1 MRRRV
6 AKRRATL
13 SVVRGFFIGI
23 FLMFFVVV
31 SVLSIRPGGLRYQ
44 LRQAVRRFKLAL
56 TLAGIY
62 LVVSTVLRLAFP
74 TSEVAE
80 IGMVVLGG
88 ALCVTFLLMAGDQ
101 PAAPSRSRPERRS

>member
-1 MRRRV
+1 M
-6 AKRRATL
+6 
-13 SVVRGFFIGI
+13 RGFLIGL

-44 LRQAVRRFKLAL
+44 LRQAVRRFKLAM

-74 TSEVAE
+74 NSAIAEV
-80 IGMVVLGG
+80 GMVGLGA
-88 ALCVTFLLMAGDQ
+88 ALCIAFLVMSGD
-101 PAAPSRSRPERRS
+101 RPIDQR

>member
-1 MRRRV
+1 M
-6 AKRRATL
+6 
-13 SVVRGFFIGI
+13 RGFFIGI

-44 LRQAVRRFKLAL
+44 LRQAVRRLKLAL

-62 LVVSTVLRLAFP
+62 LVASTVLRLAFP
-74 TSEVAE
+74 DNEIAE

-88 ALCVTFLLMAGDQ
+88 ALCITFLVMSGDQ
-101 PAAPSRSRPERRS
+101 PASPTRSRTERRS